1 MKFKESLLS
10 GDHIKDKVVDQILL
24 GSQEGQKFY
33 EFDEDHDDNRPA
45 DLWFQKSHEGLILF
59 VVFYTQA
66 CRWSRCL
73 GCNLPSTCS
82 VEHVDFQ
89 AIMNQI
95 SFLFRCPEVLAE
107 RYDIKKIIVSNNGS
121 VLDEATFSTTALM
134 YLIAKLNKYLSNLS
148 TLSLETRP
156 EYVDPVELEMLKRAL
171 SEGRTTTQLELA
183 VGFEAYDPAI
193 RNDHFDKGLD
203 FDKFE
208 NFIKLVRPFGYHIKC
223 YFMQKPVP
231 DMTDEQAVEDVRKG
245 IEYLTEISRSH
256 QIEISM
262 HLNPTYA
269 ASGTILAE
277 KFTAGKYSPPRLL
290 DVAKAILS
298 AGRFPESERINIFV
312 GLNDE
317 GLAVEGGSFIRE
329 GDEPLIRAIENFN
342 VTQDYDRLAQDLDP

>member
-1 MKFKESLLS
+1 MK
-10 GDHIKDKVVDQILL
+10 DNIVDQILL

-33 EFDEDHDDNRPA
+33 EFDEGHDDNRA
-45 DLWFQKSHEGLILF
+45 TNTWFQKSHEGLILF
-59 VVFYTQA
+59 IVFYTQA

-73 GCNLPSTCS
+73 GCNLPSTGS
-82 VEHVDFQ
+82 IEHVDFQ

-95 SFLFRCPEVLAE
+95 SNVFRDPEILAE
-107 RYDIKKIIVSNNGS
+107 RYDIQKVIVSNNGS

-134 YLIAKLNKYLSNLS
+134 YLIAKLNKYLPNLS
-148 TLSLETRP
+148 LLCLETRP

-171 SEGRTTTQLELA
+171 AEGRTPTQLELGI
-183 VGFEAYDPAI
+183 GFEAYDPAI

-208 NFIKLVRPFGYHIKC
+208 NFVKLVQPFGYHIKC

-231 DMTDEQAVEDVRKG
+231 DMTDDQAIEDVKKG
-245 IEYLTEISRSH
+245 IEYFTAIAKSH
-256 QIEISM
+256 QVEINM

-277 KFTAGKYSPPRLL
+277 KFKAGEYAPPKLV
-290 DVAKAILS
+290 DVARAVVSGKQ
-298 AGRFPESERINIFV
+298 FPKTERISVFV

-317 GLAVEGGSFIRE
+317 GLAVEGGSFIRP
-329 GDEPLIRAIENFN
+329 GDENLMKALEDFN
-342 VTQDYDRLAQDLDP
+342 ITQDYDSLEKFLDF